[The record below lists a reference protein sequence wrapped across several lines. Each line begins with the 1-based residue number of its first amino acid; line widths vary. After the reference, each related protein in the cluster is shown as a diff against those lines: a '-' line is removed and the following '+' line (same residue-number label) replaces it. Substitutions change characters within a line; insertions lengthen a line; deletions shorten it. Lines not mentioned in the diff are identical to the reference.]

1 MFRALTLI
9 TTIIACTLLASCR
22 SVEKHL
28 DKTDIVTQLSKLNA
42 HHATHLF
49 TTETIDYVPLMVDT
63 ITPISHLPYRIIR
76 KKATVGHDSVVATT
90 TDTTTTK
97 TSKTFTKHPLR
108 FSLKQDVLDLLAAI
122 AIMAVLCYL
131 LVHLPRK

>member
-1 MFRALTLI
+1 MVA
-9 TTIIACTLLASCR
+9 IILLASCR

-28 DKTDIVTQLSKLNA
+28 DKTDIITQLSHLNA
-42 HHATHLF
+42 HHATHLI

-76 KKATVGHDSVVATT
+76 KKATVSHDSVVATT
-90 TDTTTTK
+90 TDTTTAKTSQTLTK
-97 TSKTFTKHPLR
+97 TPYR
-108 FSLKQDVLDLLAAI
+108 YSLKQDVLDSLAAI